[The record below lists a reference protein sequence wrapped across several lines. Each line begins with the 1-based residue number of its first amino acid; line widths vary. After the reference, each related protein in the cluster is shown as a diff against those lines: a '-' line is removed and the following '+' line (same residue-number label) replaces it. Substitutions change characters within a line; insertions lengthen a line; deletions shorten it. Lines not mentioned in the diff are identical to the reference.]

1 MNIIG
6 DYHVHTPFCPH
17 GSNDKWEN
25 YIIKAIEAGLK
36 EISFTEHAPLPRTFI
51 DPVPDQDSSMS
62 YSKLDQYFKVGQQLK
77 VAYKNKIKVNIG
89 FEVDYIEGY
98 EKEITDFLNNYGEI
112 IDDAIL
118 SVHMLKHND
127 EYFCLDFSDE
137 EFGRLVKRFGSIEA
151 VYRAYYQTV
160 KLAVKSDLGQYK
172 PTRIGHLS
180 LVEKFKKTYPTSF
193 NDHDSI
199 DEILLLIKQKGYT
212 LDLNTAGLYKPL
224 CQSIYPNTQI
234 VKKAI
239 QLGIRLIP
247 GSDSHESSTVARGFG
262 HIKQLFI

>member
-98 EKEITDFLNNYGEI
+98 EKEITDF
-112 IDDAIL
+112 
-118 SVHMLKHND
+118 
-127 EYFCLDFSDE
+127 
-137 EFGRLVKRFGSIEA
+137 
-151 VYRAYYQTV
+151 
-160 KLAVKSDLGQYK
+160 
-172 PTRIGHLS
+172 
-180 LVEKFKKTYPTSF
+180 
-193 NDHDSI
+193 
-199 DEILLLIKQKGYT
+199 
-212 LDLNTAGLYKPL
+212 
-224 CQSIYPNTQI
+224 
-234 VKKAI
+234 
-239 QLGIRLIP
+239 
-247 GSDSHESSTVARGFG
+247 
-262 HIKQLFI
+262 